1 MSFKKDYKLLWE
13 ATKLDLNDQ
22 VAYSA
27 GLADEIKSLE
37 DQLTSLKSGD
47 TVNLRERIAMMV
59 ASQGWFQSTAKDIF
73 DWITDQKPAVVDK
86 PKPMI
91 KGKRGPKKGIKRGPY
106 KKAMLDA
113 SNPMPRRKRYMPPQM
128 LKAIGVRGKA
138 AKDILAGKN
147 PKTGKRAY
155 TKKSK
160 FWKKKK

>member
-27 GLADEIKSLE
+27 RLADEIKSLE
-37 DQLTSLKSGD
+37 DQLTSLKTGD

-59 ASQGWFQSTAKDIF
+59 ASHGWFPSTAKEMF
-73 DWITDQKPAVVDK
+73 DWITDQKPVAAEKPVVV
-86 PKPMI
+86 

-106 KKAMLDA
+106 KKAKA
-113 SNPMPRRKRYMPPQM
+113 VEISVKPWPKRK
-128 LKAIGVRGKA
+128 
-138 AKDILAGKN
+138 
-147 PKTGKRAY
+147 Y

>member
-27 GLADEIKSLE
+27 RLADEIKSLE
-37 DQLTSLKSGD
+37 DQLTNLRTSD
-47 TVNLRERIAMMV
+47 TTNLRERIAVMV
-59 ASQGWFQSTAKDIF
+59 ANQGGWVPSTASAII
-73 DWITDQKPAVVDK
+73 DWITDQPYKHKEVALGYTVIT
-86 PKPMI
+86 PKI

-106 KKAMLDA
+106 KKTNGNSVGGKMRDA
-113 SNPMPRRKRYMPPQM
+113 VKSKRK
-128 LKAIGVRGKA
+128 
-138 AKDILAGKN
+138 
-147 PKTGKRAY
+147 Y